1 MLLPAI
7 LQVLSL
13 KDSKSAREN
22 PGHLDLDLALLR
34 FSSLFAFLY
43 LCLTVVTGA
52 FFDGDAGAESDFPGE
67 LHVANGAV
75 EAAQAVLQMAF
86 FMELKNK
93 VMTVYYGRSANFSFL
108 LISLPKVLTTPE
120 EMSSLPGRQ
129 AAAFLFLFNLAQWI
143 VLSFEIQKVR
153 FQKKT
158 HKTGPNKIPLL
169 DMCNKSF
176 F

>member
-1 MLLPAI
+1 MSKTVNTAVNGVGVLVLLPAI

-13 KDSKSAREN
+13 EDDKSARKN

-52 FFDGDAGAESDFPGE
+52 FFDGGDAGAASDFPGE

-93 VMTVYYGRSANFSFL
+93 VMTVCGR
-108 LISLPKVLTTPE
+108 I
-120 EMSSLPGRQ
+120 SSL
-129 AAAFLFLFNLAQWI
+129 
-143 VLSFEIQKVR
+143 LSL
-153 FQKKT
+153 T
-158 HKTGPNKIPLL
+158 
-169 DMCNKSF
+169 
-176 F
+176 

>member
-1 MLLPAI
+1 MSKTVNTAVNGVGVLVLLPAI

-13 KDSKSAREN
+13 KDSESAREN
-22 PGHLDLDLALLR
+22 RGHLDLDLALLR

-86 FMELKNK
+86 FMELKSK
-93 VMTVYYGRSANFSFL
+93 VTTVYGRSAISISFL
-108 LISLPKVLTTPE
+108 LSLV
-120 EMSSLPGRQ
+120 
-129 AAAFLFLFNLAQWI
+129 
-143 VLSFEIQKVR
+143 
-153 FQKKT
+153 
-158 HKTGPNKIPLL
+158 
-169 DMCNKSF
+169 
-176 F
+176 

>member
-1 MLLPAI
+1 MSKTINTAVSGVGVLVLLPAI

-13 KDSKSAREN
+13 EDGKSAREN

-52 FFDGDAGAESDFPGE
+52 FFDGDAAGAASDFPGE

-93 VMTVYYGRSANFSFL
+93 VMTVCGR
-108 LISLPKVLTTPE
+108 I
-120 EMSSLPGRQ
+120 SSL
-129 AAAFLFLFNLAQWI
+129 
-143 VLSFEIQKVR
+143 LSL
-153 FQKKT
+153 T
-158 HKTGPNKIPLL
+158 
-169 DMCNKSF
+169 
-176 F
+176 